1 MQAQVPDRYER
12 KRAFV
17 SKSRSGCVTCRARR
31 IKCDETRPICRRCI
45 ISEKVCQGYL
55 PATSRRTSKS
65 SQSSSGSNSGPVKS
79 PRPVPV
85 PQVFVINVPSTSFNT
100 EQEHRYFRLFSD
112 TIITEIAPEFNP
124 ERWSRLILQAC
135 ASVES
140 VRYAGIAI
148 AALGKTLEASRS
160 SRRRGSDG
168 LSQRFRFSQ
177 EAKTHHQYA
186 LEQYHRAITLMRI
199 DIASGRQNIRTTL
212 ISCIVI
218 ACFESL
224 HGNQDIASR
233 QIHAG
238 IDLLND
244 WRTRQRHT
252 DVSRH
257 PLGFSSPN
265 TSEVEDFLVQ
275 AFGRM
280 EVQLMTFRDARSA
293 ECHTSLRTEGREVA
307 IGMPIVFENL
317 EQARVYLDLTMR
329 RILHFSASPPFRL
342 GRSQAYEI
350 TGSRNVVVIPDK
362 WNGCASIT
370 PSTNSLPVSNIE
382 ERDVVAE
389 AAALLSELQSW
400 EKAFDPLLQS
410 ALTTRGTDAI
420 MALTLSINA
429 TSAQLFRCVFAKS
442 EMDTDMFLR
451 EFSHV
456 VWAADLQV
464 SLREEEAQ
472 KRKLVDGN
480 EPMLTFSFDLGI
492 LMPLYMVLMKCRHG
506 PTRREALRILVR
518 HKRREGLWDSDVLAG
533 VARWVM
539 RLEGQ
544 LDEEGATEENGNED
558 VLELERRTRDRRV
571 RFDWTER
578 KAYVRCMQ
586 IDATTGQLVERNEVL
601 KW

>member
-31 IKCDETRPICRRCI
+31 IKCDETRPVCRRCI

-79 PRPVPV
+79 SKPAAV
-85 PQVFVINVPSTSFNT
+85 PQVFIINVSSTSFNT

-112 TIITEIAPEFNP
+112 SIVAEIAPECNP
-124 ERWSRLILQAC
+124 ERWSRLILQTC

-148 AALGKTLEASRS
+148 AALGKTLEASKSS
-160 SRRRGSDG
+160 SRRDSDG
-168 LSQRFRFSQ
+168 LGQGFRYSQ
-177 EAKTHHQYA
+177 EAKVHHQYA

-199 DIASGRQNIRTTL
+199 DIASGRQNIRTML

-224 HGNQDIASR
+224 HGNQDIASK
-233 QIHAG
+233 QIRAG

-244 WRTRQRHT
+244 WRTRQRHA

-265 TSEVEDFLVQ
+265 PSEVEDFLVQ

-293 ECHTSLRTEGREVA
+293 ECHTSLRSEGREVA
-307 IGMPIVFENL
+307 IGMPATFENL

-350 TGSRNVVVIPDK
+350 TGSRNVVVLPGK
-362 WNGCASIT
+362 WNSCASIT
-370 PSTNSLPVSNIE
+370 ASATSLPVGNIE

-389 AAALLSELQSW
+389 AAALLAELQSW

-410 ALTTRGTDAI
+410 TLVTRGADAI
-420 MALTLSINA
+420 IALTLSVNA

-442 EMDTDMFLR
+442 EMDTDMFLQ
-451 EFSHV
+451 EFKHI
-456 VWAADLQV
+456 VWASALQV

-472 KRKLVDGN
+472 KRRLVDGN
-480 EPMLTFSFDLGI
+480 DPTLTFSFDLGI

-506 PTRREALRILVR
+506 PTRREALKILIQ
-518 HKRREGLWDSDVLAG
+518 HKRREGLWDNDVLAG

-544 LDEEGATEENGNED
+544 LDEAGATDTNENDE
-558 VLELERRTRDRRV
+558 VLGLERRTRDRRV

-578 KAYVRCMQ
+578 KAYMRCMQ
-586 IDATTGQLVERNEVL
+586 IDTATGQLVERNEVL